1 MNDSTLPEKGR
12 VALVTIGAQRDCMLK
27 GSPVMASDARRAAI
41 AIGRLAAGFRRQ
53 GAPIVHSV
61 RLYRPDGSNV
71 DLCRRQAVEEGL
83 RILMPGT
90 FGTELA
96 EGLAPSPEI
105 RLDPN
110 RLLDGG
116 AQKLDRNEWALY
128 KPRWGAFFGTKLED
142 HLRGL
147 NVTTVVLSGCNV
159 RTAIRATVYEASAR
173 DFRIVVATDGVSG
186 ASEEALSELGRM
198 GIYLMTADSCLTW
211 LSGAAD
217 SNAAA

>member
-1 MNDSTLPEKGR
+1 MNDYTLPEKGR
-12 VALVTIGAQRDCMLK
+12 VALVTIGAQRDCLLT
-27 GSPVMASDARRAAI
+27 GSPVMASDSRRAAI
-41 AIGRLAAGFRRQ
+41 AISRLAAGFRRQ
-53 GAPIVHSV
+53 GAPIVHGV

-96 EGLAPSPEI
+96 DGLAPSPEI

-110 RLLDGG
+110 RLLAGCT
-116 AQKLDRNEWALY
+116 QKLDRNEWALY

-142 HLRGL
+142 HLRAL
-147 NVTTVVLSGCNV
+147 DVTTLVLCGCNF

-186 ASEEALSELGRM
+186 ASEEGLSELGRM
-198 GIYLMTADSCLTW
+198 GIYLMTADSCLAW